1 MEQKAI
7 AKSFE
12 QRQLLRH
19 RSVDA
24 NERGRQQGRE
34 RAARFREGHENP
46 ISEGPERPR
55 TCEAWREATLHGNA
69 DLTSHALR
77 ASFLML
83 QLLRL
88 TSAAASCSCFV
99 LTMIE
104 ACGEALCRLRYLSC
118 RTGGSP
124 R

>member
-1 MEQKAI
+1 MKNAGIARALSQRDSARIVLLPISDRAVDVGLASRREHPMEQKAI

-46 ISEGPERPR
+46 ISEG
-55 TCEAWREATLHGNA
+55 LN
-69 DLTSHALR
+69 DLGHVKLGGK
-77 ASFLML
+77 
-83 QLLRL
+83 RL
-88 TSAAASCSCFV
+88 YMGMQT
-99 LTMIE
+99 
-104 ACGEALCRLRYLSC
+104 
-118 RTGGSP
+118 
-124 R
+124 